1 MRRFIIALAGL
12 FTLLRPAAAAVSGKK
27 IPVEVRVEVAEV
39 DHSKA
44 SSLGVEWGDSISIAE
59 TSRAGIVS
67 IGAVD
72 RLTDVQATLH
82 FLVQEG
88 AAELLAN
95 PNLMTDS
102 GTAATFH
109 AGGEIPYITAAALG
123 ATHVEFKPYGVELN
137 VKPTVLDSGQIAMVI
152 KAAVSSPDN
161 SNGVSLSGNRVPAL
175 LERQV
180 TSNVTVSAG
189 ETITLAGLVQTH
201 KEEIKRGVP
210 FLSKVPVLG
219 MLFRWTQKNFRR
231 TTVVMFVTPLL
242 GNR

>member
-1 MRRFIIALAGL
+1 LALAAAL
-12 FTLLRPAAAAVSGKK
+12 SLLGCAAAAVSNRKS
-27 IPVEVRVEVAEV
+27 PVEVRVEVAEV

-44 SSLGVEWGDSISIAE
+44 SSLGVEWGDSINIAE

-67 IGAVD
+67 LGAID

-102 GTAATFH
+102 GTTATFH
-109 AGGEIPYITAAALG
+109 AGGEIPYITSAALG
-123 ATHVEFKPYGVELN
+123 STHVEFKPYGVELN
-137 VKPTVLDSGQIAMVI
+137 VKPTVLESGQIGMVI
-152 KAAVSSPDN
+152 KAAVSSPDA

-180 TSNVTVSAG
+180 TSNVTVSPG

-201 KEEIKRGVP
+201 KEDVKR
-210 FLSKVPVLG
+210 FVPVLGRIPLLG
-219 MLFRWTQKNFRR
+219 MLFRWTQRNYRR
-231 TTVVMFVTPLL
+231 TTVVMFVTPLT
-242 GNR
+242 GNH